1 MITTPSASIPTKSKP
16 MPVSSLR
23 VVVRCTSSMPATM
36 TTAATAAP
44 RYGEKSK
51 TTAAAMPGSTPWT
64 NASPKKL
71 IPRRTSQTPTTDAI
85 TPAIRPPRSA
95 RCWKPS
101 AKGSRN
107 HSTGGSA
114 QCVGDGRGVL
124 AGCRGQLVPDDPGR
138 GGHSRHVHPEVR
150 VEGSLAGRA
159 ALIAERQ
166 WVHQRRDLQHRGA
179 VRLSA
184 GDGGLQTLL
193 KSEAVHDHEAG
204 SRHVR
209 HLCRRRRERVRVVP
223 CAHERLGRTL
233 SLIHISEPT

>member
-23 VVVRCTSSMPATM
+23 VVVRCTYSMPATM

-51 TTAAAMPGSTPWT
+51 TTAAAIPGSTPWT

-114 QCVGDGRGVL
+114 QCVGDGRGVGEHHPGVGL
-124 AGCRGQLVPDDPGR
+124 GTGAGGPHAFDVQGNHRDVGSHLRRHGFDES
-138 GGHSRHVHPEVR
+138 GG
-150 VEGSLAGRA
+150 
-159 ALIAERQ
+159 
-166 WVHQRRDLQHRGA
+166 QRRVGEDRRGA
-179 VRLSA
+179 RPPHHLHDGRQVGGGRLRI
-184 GDGGLQTLL
+184 GG
-193 KSEAVHDHEAG
+193 
-204 SRHVR
+204 
-209 HLCRRRRERVRVVP
+209 
-223 CAHERLGRTL
+223 
-233 SLIHISEPT
+233 